1 MVLVLSLNFH
11 WRISS
16 WLSKSFTKE
25 THLALL
31 DNRTELSIAEYEAMF
46 AETLDTDIDQT
57 LEDELKYSISA
68 INNTVRS
75 YRN

>member
-1 MVLVLSLNFH
+1 
-11 WRISS
+11 
-16 WLSKSFTKE
+16 
-25 THLALL
+25 
-31 DNRTELSIAEYEAMF
+31 MF

-68 INNTVRS
+68 INTVRS

>member
-1 MVLVLSLNFH
+1 
-11 WRISS
+11 
-16 WLSKSFTKE
+16 
-25 THLALL
+25 
-31 DNRTELSIAEYEAMF
+31 MF